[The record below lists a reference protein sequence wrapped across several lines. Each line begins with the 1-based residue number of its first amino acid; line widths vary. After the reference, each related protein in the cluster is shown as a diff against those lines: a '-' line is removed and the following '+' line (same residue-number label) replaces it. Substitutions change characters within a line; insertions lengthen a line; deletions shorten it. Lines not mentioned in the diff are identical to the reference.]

1 MLLMMHAPNASRMD
15 SLMNMT
21 KARVRMQIVGVTV
34 ILMTM
39 EREPVSRCLRTGPI
53 RGGMSA
59 VFGMA
64 LTGR

>member
-1 MLLMMHAPNASRMD
+1 MLLMMHAPNASWMD

-34 ILMTM
+34 ILMTI

-53 RGGMSA
+53 PGGMSA

-64 LTGR
+64 LMGR